1 MIGTIRTSLLTMM
14 LAAWSAV
21 AMAQNAP
28 GGTENA
34 PGTATPSP
42 TTTGAVGNGDMG
54 TWLWV
59 VLAVVIIAGLLY
71 YFLGRGRGTRI

>member
-1 MIGTIRTSLLTMM
+1 MIGTIRTSLSTMM
-14 LAAWSAV
+14 LAASSIV

-28 GGTENA
+28 DGTSGS

-42 TTTGAVGNGDMG
+42 AATGAVADGDMS

-71 YFLGRGRGTRI
+71 YFLGRGRATRI